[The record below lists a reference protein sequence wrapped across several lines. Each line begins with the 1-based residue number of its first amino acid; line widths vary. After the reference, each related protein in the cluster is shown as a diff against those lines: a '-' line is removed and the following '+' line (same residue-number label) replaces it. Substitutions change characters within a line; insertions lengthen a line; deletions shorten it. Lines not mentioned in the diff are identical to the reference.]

1 MSTAKRI
8 FSLFLVVCF
17 VPAFATEPDL
27 VLQKDITPEYID
39 YLDSMETIYLDQLPG
54 ADDTP
59 TMKAHMGRAILQAA
73 WTHVNGDT
81 LVTDV
86 EDLLNDAGNNAENI
100 GDRIF
105 DDILPILESG
115 SRQEFFDQLIEFF
128 ESETY
133 PDFRDSVGN
142 YLDNIAC
149 DFEELGTS
157 FENFAEKTDPL
168 AKMFGD
174 NWDAVAE
181 GTADFE
187 YYVQLMGTEYEDTL
201 FVFSR
206 HFFNMIDTIQTMG
219 ETMGDAFDEG
229 FCYLDSIQNVP
240 GGDIMP
246 GINNVRIGLD
256 DLDEL
261 IDTIQVFL
269 SDQPFAPFEF
279 DLSGMDSL
287 QTIIAEVDTLL
298 GGKEYPIG
306 PDAEGKVIKPLAIL
320 ENLTWNDGLYEVYED
335 FYRQGEPAL
344 FTFWG
349 IFPNGITSDMHAMIA
364 SDIILNANDSRAAF
378 EIKLHLY
385 QQALLLKDAS
395 PLFTCTPDEHFGIA
409 LTLMYDMLTD
419 KEFFGD
425 VEQAFDFIS
434 EGRIDSL
441 IYHFD
446 WSSFDL
452 QDQIS
457 EIRYHIDRYIESEE
471 LTNYVILIK
480 ENEDGL
486 ERYEIGIDSEF
497 EIVHLTVPQVIMATE
512 MIELAI
518 DGMSLIAEGLA
529 NMYGELGEVFVLD
542 LDPRVLDFSEVES
555 DSDLI
560 LILERS
566 NRDFLSLT
574 PYGIQRFHEIGDM
587 MEEAFEDLGIF
598 FDNMTNLMIAM
609 KPYDDDFDMDIEF
622 MEFVMDM
629 FAYSAWDLYEDF
641 AFPDSTIIIDGERVN
656 LSAWFDNPPQ
666 SFLMMWKNYVFGID
680 STLGGLFPDRYKK
693 TGVSELP
700 ILPQQFKM
708 YPVYPNPFNPTARIE
723 FDLPR
728 AAEVKLTVI
737 NLNGEVVAELIKGHY
752 QAGKIITAWD
762 ASEFSSGIYFSKLN
776 VNGTIVTRKMTLMK

>member
-1 MSTAKRI
+1 M
-8 FSLFLVVCF
+8 
-17 VPAFATEPDL
+17 
-27 VLQKDITPEYID
+27 
-39 YLDSMETIYLDQLPG
+39 
-54 ADDTP
+54 
-59 TMKAHMGRAILQAA
+59 
-73 WTHVNGDT
+73 
-81 LVTDV
+81 
-86 EDLLNDAGNNAENI
+86 LNDAGDNAENI
-100 GDRIF
+100 GIRIF
-105 DDILPILESG
+105 DDILPILASG
-115 SRQEFFDQLIEFF
+115 SQQEFFDKLIDFF
-128 ESETY
+128 ESGTY
-133 PDFRDSVGN
+133 PDFRDSVRN
-142 YLDNIAC
+142 YLDNIAY
-149 DFEELGTS
+149 DFEEIGMS
-157 FENFAEKTDPL
+157 IENFAEKTDLL
-168 AKMFGD
+168 AEILGE

-229 FCYLDSIQNVP
+229 FCYLDSIRNVP

-298 GGKEYPIG
+298 GGKVYPID
-306 PDAEGKVIKPLAIL
+306 PEAEGKVIKPLAIL

-335 FYRQGEPAL
+335 FYRQGETVS

-349 IFPNGITSDMHAMIA
+349 IFPKGITSDMYAMIA

-385 QQALLLKDAS
+385 QQALLLKETLAPS
-395 PLFTCTPDEHFGIA
+395 TVTPDEHFGIA

-419 KEFFGD
+419 EEFFGD

-441 IYHFD
+441 TYHFD

-457 EIRYHIDRYIESEE
+457 EIRYHIDQYIESEE
-471 LTNYVILIK
+471 LTNYVILTK
-480 ENEDGL
+480 ENEDGSG
-486 ERYEIGIDSEF
+486 RYEIGVDSEF
-497 EIVHLTVPQVIMATE
+497 SITHLTVPQVIMATE

-542 LDPRVLDFSEVES
+542 LDPTVLDFSHVES

-566 NRDFLSLT
+566 NPDFLSLT
-574 PYGIQRFHEIGDM
+574 PYGVQRFHEIGDM
-587 MEEAFEDLGIF
+587 MEEAFEDIGIF
-598 FDNMTNLMIAM
+598 FDNMNALMIAM
-609 KPYDDDFDMDIEF
+609 APYEEDFDMNAIEIADM
-622 MEFVMDM
+622 MEST
-629 FAYSAWDLYEDF
+629 ATKAWELYEDF
-641 AFPDSTIIIDGERVN
+641 AYPDSTMWIDGERVN

-680 STLGGLFPDRYKK
+680 STLGGMFPDRYKQ
-693 TGVSELP
+693 TGTYRLP
-700 ILPQQFKM
+700 VLPKEFAL
-708 YPVYPNPFNPTARIE
+708 YPVYPNPFNPVAKIE

-728 AAEVKLTVI
+728 AANVKLTIV
-737 NLNGEVVAELIKGHY
+737 NLNGETVRELIDQSMKP
-752 QAGKIITAWD
+752 GKIITTWN
-762 ASEFSSGIYFSKLN
+762 ASEFPSGIYLIKLN